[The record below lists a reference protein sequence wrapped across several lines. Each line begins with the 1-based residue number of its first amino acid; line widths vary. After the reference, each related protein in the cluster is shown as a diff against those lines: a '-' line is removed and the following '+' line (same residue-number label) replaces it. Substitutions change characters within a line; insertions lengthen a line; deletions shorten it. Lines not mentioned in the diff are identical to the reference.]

1 MKPTNKLMKRLS
13 LYLFLIFFTLQT
25 PSQADD
31 IQDFQIEGMSLGD
44 SLLDYMSK
52 KEIKEN
58 IIEQNYSDDKFKAVF
73 LTSSHRLI
81 NSYDAIY
88 INFKLGDKNFII
100 HGISGI
106 IDFSNS
112 IKKCKQ
118 KKNEIVEEIKSIF
131 TNPIIK
137 EDTISHDED
146 KTGKSK
152 LYRTSFGIEPSS
164 KYLPIDIACFDWT
177 KKMGYADHL
186 RIGIKTDEY
195 NDWLRYEAHK

>member
-1 MKPTNKLMKRLS
+1 MKK
-13 LYLFLIFFTLQT
+13 FLAILILIFTLQT

-31 IQDFQIEGMSLGD
+31 IRDFQIEGMSIGD

-58 IIEQNYSDDKFKAVF
+58 IIEQDYSDDKFKAVF
-73 LTSSHRLI
+73 LTSSSHRLI

-88 INFKLGDKNFII
+88 IDFKLGDKNFII
-100 HGISGI
+100 HSISGI

-112 IKKCKQ
+112 IKKCKR
-118 KKNEIVEEIKSIF
+118 KKGEIVEEIKSIF

-137 EDTISHDED
+137 KDTVSHDGD

-152 LYRTSFGIEPSS
+152 VYRTSFAIVPSS

-186 RIGIKTDEY
+186 RIGIKTNEY
-195 NDWLRYEAHK
+195 NDWLHNEAYK